1 MGEGEAGARS
11 ALVQQCPLGIKSPP
25 CCLCCPVRVHVSAAW
40 QMATPYGHVAG
51 GQKPFFGPLQK
62 GLSKI
67 GKASVGK
74 ILSFIP
80 PLEKGAVS
88 RRGKV
93 LLPLDALH
101 PFGFPLGFGRA
112 SLGCR
117 SLQGSVP
124 PRRAKWG
131 HSVWIFWG
139 KNKSFSRELGSSCPG
154 LCIPSAFRLRRAE
167 PRLPP
172 SVSGTNFMGGS
183 WVGDL
188 QWTLS

>member
-1 MGEGEAGARS
+1 MGEGEAGARA

-25 CCLCCPVRVHVSAAW
+25 VLSVLSCPCARV
-40 QMATPYGHVAG
+40 GGVADG
-51 GQKPFFGPLQK
+51 NSIWPRSQKPFFGPFQK
-62 GLSKI
+62 GLSKN
-67 GKASVGK
+67 GEASVGK

-80 PLEKGAVS
+80 PLEKGAAS

-101 PFGFPLGFGRA
+101 PLGFPLGFGRA

-131 HSVWIFWG
+131 HSIWIFLG
-139 KNKSFSRELGSSCPG
+139 KNKSFSRELGSSYLG

-183 WVGDL
+183 WAGDL
-188 QWTLS
+188 QCTLS

>member
-1 MGEGEAGARS
+1 
-11 ALVQQCPLGIKSPP
+11 
-25 CCLCCPVRVHVSAAW
+25 
-40 QMATPYGHVAG
+40 MATPYGHVAG
-51 GQKPFFGPLQK
+51 GQKPFFGPFQK
-62 GLSKI
+62 GLSKN
-67 GKASVGK
+67 GEASVGK

-131 HSVWIFWG
+131 HSIWIFLG

-154 LCIPSAFRLRRAE
+154 LLHPQCLQAQEGRAQV
-167 PRLPP
+167 PP
-172 SVSGTNFMGGS
+172 PISGTNFMGGS
-183 WVGDL
+183 WAGDL